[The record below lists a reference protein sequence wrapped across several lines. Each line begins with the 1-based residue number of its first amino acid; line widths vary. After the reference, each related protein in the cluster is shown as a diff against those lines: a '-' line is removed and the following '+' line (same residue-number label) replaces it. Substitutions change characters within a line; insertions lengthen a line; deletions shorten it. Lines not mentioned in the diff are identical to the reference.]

1 MKKICLYLFF
11 LIVITAVNAQ
21 TIPNF
26 NSATG
31 IVSFPMV
38 TVDNKKT
45 FTGVKLLLDNDGQWK
60 VLSADTDTDTEQTV
74 DLTGHWKGASGF
86 VEHTEKYEFQILIQN
101 NIIFIPNVV
110 STPLF
115 VGSFPSYYELA
126 LIQTGKQLTGRFCHM
141 NFEGNCLI
149 DGVPTGNVIGSIQ
162 GSVEN
167 EKISFTLTPDSNIF
181 SEESFVNDFISE
193 DKSIFAKENKEI
205 VSEQSETIYSWAFI
219 KN

>member
-1 MKKICLYLFF
+1 MKKIFPYLFF
-11 LIVITAVNAQ
+11 LIVITTVNAEI
-21 TIPNF
+21 IPNF

-31 IVSFPMV
+31 IISFPMV

-60 VLSADTDTDTEQTV
+60 VLSAKPKQML
-74 DLTGHWKGASGF
+74 DLTGYWKGASGF
-86 VEHTEKYEFQILIQN
+86 VEHTEKYEFQILIEN
-101 NIIFIPNVV
+101 NIIFIPNIV

-141 NFEGNCLI
+141 NFEGHCLVNGI
-149 DGVPTGNVIGSIQ
+149 PTGNVIGSIQ
-162 GSVEN
+162 GSVED

-181 SEESFVNDFISE
+181 SEESFVNGFISE
-193 DKSIFAKENKEI
+193 DKSILAKENKEVI
-205 VSEQSETIYSWAFI
+205 SEQSKTIYSWAFI
-219 KN
+219 SLSN